1 MSSRMLVATVF
12 LLVLPSAAFAH
23 GIGVEAKLKG
33 DRVAVEAFFD
43 DDTPAADSK
52 MVVTS

>member
-1 MSSRMLVATVF
+1 MSFAS
-12 LLVLPSAAFAH
+12 AH

-52 MVVTS
+52 MVVTR